1 MEAEE
6 DTIRSHKVILIGD
19 SGVGKTAIIR
29 RFSDNEFRES
39 HITTIGVDFRSKD
52 VDIDGTP
59 IRLQIWDTAGQERFR
74 SIASSYYRGAHA
86 IIIVYAIDDKASFQN
101 VRMWL
106 ADIDYNTKP
115 KDSAKAAPTIVK
127 YLVGNKADLSDRRVV
142 EESLGRKEAESYGI
156 KFSETSAKD
165 STNIE
170 ELFEQVA
177 RDIKSVASSLEN
189 PEGNAVPGSGKPDKS
204 GCC

>member
-1 MEAEE
+1 MTEEE
-6 DTIRSHKVILIGD
+6 DTIGSHKVILIGD

-52 VDIDGTP
+52 LDIDGTT

-74 SIASSYYRGAHA
+74 AIASSYYRGAHA
-86 IIIVYAIDDKASFQN
+86 IIVVYAIDDVNSFQN
-101 VRMWL
+101 VRTWL
-106 ADIDYNTKP
+106 TDIDNNTKS
-115 KDSAKAAPTIVK
+115 KDSTKAAPTIVK
-127 YLVGNKADLSDRRVV
+127 YLVGNKADIAEMRRV
-142 EESLGRKEAESYGI
+142 EEDAGRKEAESYGI
-156 KFSETSAKD
+156 KFVETSAKE

-177 RDIKSVASSLEN
+177 RDIKEVAFSMEN
-189 PEGNAVPGSGKPDKS
+189 HEGNVDPSSKGSNKS